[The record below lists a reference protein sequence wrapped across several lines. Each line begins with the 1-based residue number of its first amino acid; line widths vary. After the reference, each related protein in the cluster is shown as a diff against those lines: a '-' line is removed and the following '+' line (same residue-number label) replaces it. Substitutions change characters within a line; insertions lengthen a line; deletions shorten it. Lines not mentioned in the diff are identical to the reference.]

1 MENNYPN
8 LNAPEDALLNKA
20 ANELFRGA
28 SMEQRHLSYP
38 VSTGPTDD
46 ASSGVLTNDEVYDFM
61 QENRDR
67 TFDHTTPE
75 GKALFWQFEE
85 ANHRRNKFT
94 FNHFKQMV
102 GTVAAVPVDIVKG
115 AFSNNP
121 LKTSVSVA
129 DGIARDARDLYVL
142 LAQSEDP
149 SSPLFRFKDFITGG
163 GTVEDRMKQFNEA
176 RWWGNKS
183 NALEEGKDTVLEHW
197 VPDDYRQFARSLID
211 PKFANAVSYIGLDT
225 PHFIRSAFK
234 RNGLK
239 ASVHA
244 FKETAEQATGTLL
257 AQDARQAED
266 WFSTNAT
273 KFKNLSQKLTGETI
287 VGVAETASKPFDF
300 IKERI
305 ARGSTA
311 IESRLGFVPNEL
323 ANGSST
329 LLSDVTETV
338 ARGTELGPV
347 RSVLFSLGVKPIT
360 EYASVFGN
368 ELIDASQGVVKV
380 NPAYSGMDLMGRLA
394 LNGGRIAMSK
404 EAQVVA
410 KFANVVVGWPASM
423 AFPVLKRAV
432 GDAAYMGVL
441 GYANARGEGASSG
454 MGVGFAWGGFSGGLR
469 HIHNVY
475 NHSIA
480 HSRIIDNFDN
490 AQIVEISKS
499 NPRHAD
505 EVREFLKFV
514 DSRGSARVSATV
526 RAQFMMGWVT
536 SPDSEVRFRSAE
548 EMIKEYGQ
556 NEFMNEVGGDFES
569 ARNSKGGDLTFGG
582 KSIIWLNKEAATPE
596 TGVHEYSH
604 RFLDTL
610 FKRNDNT
617 AHEAVRNFIGKTV
630 DGGVIQDR
638 LMAEFIGRY
647 SKDRLGL
654 DDAWLYD
661 PNPLVSK
668 DGGHGNI
675 AYAMAQ
681 IAEARSE
688 LSVDPQN
695 PFTAEERD
703 TGSGKVTKFRL
714 FHDHPILERMVH
726 EVFAYNQSN
735 SLLRKSPDAF
745 LRDPKFKS
753 IRYTM
758 ENWFTLMNQ
767 RKVNDM
773 EAAGILVRK
782 KSNEGSTLLESVFW
796 DNGEFQSLGL
806 LDEWTDKTMKDVL
819 RYGDVNV
826 MTLSGER
833 AEVYMK
839 QNGKQRFLKGGK
851 VKSKK
856 EIEAQINEDAD
867 KIASAIEGLP
877 DAVKPKWDTM
887 SNGTKKID
895 LTNLSNEAWQAVYD
909 TGVYSKEEFDML
921 RGMTDIISQVDAG
934 KPVFNTLTCQYLG
947 FSTQVVEAALGERLK
962 GRQVPVTLRHF
973 APFSIELTISKVDEN
988 GSPLRN
994 PRSHVTVHAMDV
1006 NVLNRRK
1013 MNMWQRAD
1021 VKSMFKDF
1029 GHFSETFVNWFEQQS
1044 LDPSQRKPSA
1054 EFLRPEFGSKAE
1066 RVRDVMYET
1075 WGGRKRNDESYI
1087 NAPEGYAGGKDGPN
1101 YPIHSLRFDLMANIL
1116 KQSQVF
1122 PEAFRGQLGALR
1134 FNKGVAYE
1142 PMRRNAMVGNFVRRE
1157 LQGGRSFYT
1166 DGNGYEIRGAEP
1178 SLKLF
1183 NPFGNLLGIFKTVAK
1198 AQSAADRNMA
1208 KLPKEELM
1216 PKTSDFGD
1224 TATVEPLAEYLPKRS
1239 DVYSGRANL
1248 MLYRDKDGRYV
1259 SSSLKVNHSKVTN
1272 FANASLAQLASKN
1285 YDPNAVHTAK
1295 LKDLIDNPQ
1304 EWSGVLGK
1312 FFDNLEV
1319 TTSPLASLHGGVICG
1334 LRTSPQ
1340 GMRMIGVDP
1349 QLLNGKGIESFKFK
1363 VSAWLQSMIAVKQ
1376 KDADAISTPLA
1387 SYDADFMHM
1396 VRFSSM
1402 MNELHQQFLADQK
1415 LASVLQTLP
1424 NADDVDKFSK
1434 WAEEKIADKKE
1445 SAALEMLFDEGL
1457 KMPKVVP
1464 KWATGT
1470 ITDSQGKTYPRYAH
1484 TLFSQLALKP
1494 KDANNVD
1501 IASPISLM
1509 PDAVKADLNNWACTM
1524 AEDFIGGKA
1533 WTFKALD
1540 MFIASLDYQKYELPS
1555 SVSNFLKTVGQS
1567 TFPTYYLDHKQ
1578 NRIIQQDVG
1587 YLNTQLQKWK
1597 SNAFY
1602 LHAVT
1607 KVGDREAAKNK
1618 NKPLNDL
1625 FVATNQETAKDNIG
1639 SKPIAFIGNDA
1650 VEFAAE
1656 DSNMPV
1662 QVLRL
1667 LSGMDG
1673 MRSFVLID
1681 RSSHKGGVGQAR
1693 FSVNLSELTLVG
1705 AHRTGINGKLDADKF
1720 TTDPAYGNNSPIHSL
1735 LGEKGMAEMPTDLI
1749 AGVLGVLPF
1758 SGPRQ
1763 AGTLYAHYDTGWH
1776 LAHISKIAGDLGI
1789 KVNPSQDFTMA
1800 GLQNLSNNLF
1810 SAGIDSAEKMYFH
1823 MAVTG
1828 AMQAEMGRSVLNG
1841 DPTNL
1846 HSKMGRLSKS
1856 QADITASVKDFGQA
1870 LVDRGYAMII
1880 HAAATASQ
1888 GSMGIKAKGRG
1899 WEIGADSSII
1909 SSAYSS
1915 KGVTGKQATL
1925 SKSIQSS
1932 VKMVMDEMAK
1942 NGYNPE
1948 RTSKLIGGP
1957 AKLMLGGMRARDMDM
1972 IASGAMRFVKTD
1984 SGKMYKAFEFSDK
1997 DASLLTEKVG
2007 GKLYLL
2013 PFSKGGE
2020 KDFDGYYKDFM
2031 RSQAPMMSTDSL
2043 KLGELID
2050 HKLLFAHY
2058 PSLKDVRVEWDYGYG
2073 AHYNPEADTITLGI
2087 DRYIGREM
2095 HERGSPDHLDY
2106 ASFGINFERKALD
2119 TILHEVQHAIQRRE
2133 QWTDSASTKESG
2145 LFQKAGLIL
2154 ANNITGVAGRTLS
2167 TERVVNDSG
2176 RIFYTD
2182 DPSSAP
2188 SQFDNA
2194 QVIQSIIKMAGS
2206 PMHMNLRQYA
2216 YPNLI
2221 RVSEEVMLGLAD
2233 AHMHHPAGHMSRV
2246 NAEALSKKI
2255 GAIRVKAIEA
2265 MEAFKRGDLRETE
2278 AKDIVCEH
2286 VMNLENLIESGVGML
2301 SVENSPVADRLY
2313 NGMNNSLKY
2322 MRRSMQALNAFQI
2335 ISKMADSGAAGLDVG
2350 SFSAKAKEIFSTVST
2365 MQYLAQKH
2373 EIEADLTESRSQMTQ
2388 EQLNSTGINPDM
2400 TRVNAL
2406 DAISGA
2412 MDIGYA
2418 GNSIRAI
2425 GLALKNKTPIRV
2437 ANLMIGGT
2445 GDAKLKPEE
2454 RSNEPLKLMA
2464 RGALVSWMVK
2474 TLDNELQQ
2482 LNAVAFYGRGWE
2494 IDKQGVPRLTF
2505 RQGIIRIKGNRS
2517 VALERQRNIEHGEFK
2532 NAALQQ
2538 HGEAGLG
2545 IYAAIA
2551 ADGQS
2556 TVTLQ
2561 DIARIID
2568 GIVVSESELITP
2580 TEAMDIITRDDFP
2593 SVIKVKDLPE
2603 ILKSRGISD
2612 DGLLL
2617 SNATLFSQVDLADF
2631 PATMTKGELI
2641 DTMAIV
2647 HRQLVHERT
2656 ATRSFGSGVLKKA
2669 KFNTSEVSPLRLL
2682 SKVDEKFVAS
2692 SYYDTTDPVRQFV
2705 DTLLGHGALPDM
2717 FKTRAKYIGTNTEGY
2732 GPQRFGMLNINYETG
2747 MATLEPTRPDW
2758 IEPIIWNQMVEKWT
2772 KKGYMDA
2779 GYFGAK
2785 HAVVDTDAAR
2795 LMKESIQTQANL
2807 LNRRLT
2813 RKLFLLKPFYEKVIE
2828 KLATDFDSEDPA
2840 RTNQLMAVKFALLD
2854 EASLAM
2860 IEPDIAGFRSST
2872 DLGVAAMSNRQF
2884 GTKAYES
2891 HSDPR
2896 AIEMGRT
2903 SNQLGIAPAIY
2914 ASGYSPEVRDAFIEL
2929 QTLMPM
2935 VGFTS
2940 ESSTRSGS
2948 ITNSEVVIGDRGIQ
2962 LYSLIDD
2969 LGDSR
2974 FAADG
2979 NMQDNLMSI
2988 TTSALATKALT
2999 EKVMMEFIDSDNVN
3013 VESLKFL
3020 NRLSAQAATLAQT
3033 ATLLV
3038 GDVQNTGRDYTH
3050 RNAQRDKSN
3059 SGTVATSFIQEL
3071 ALLRGYRGA
3080 DGGLVLQENL
3090 MADTSSALTHKKNME
3105 LPIWNH
3111 DLSPAGVSSRDFNAP
3126 AVKASVMKDL
3136 AARSIIFGA
3145 INDGAGNIT
3154 RPMSY
3159 IGPLADLAE
3168 TIHLTQQEGR
3178 YSERGV
3184 MIDTSA
3190 SFTNGIHALHSAI
3203 YLASME
3209 KGIALTEPLT
3219 QDATFYK
3226 AWAQPD
3232 MTNTFHRQG
3241 HAGGHTI
3248 ESFAIGLAPFLAT
3261 AMSEKAPL
3269 IKDGKL
3275 VVGDIL
3281 SVEQR
3286 ALLNT
3291 ARAAYRG
3298 HDFINKFTP
3307 EMDAARRAF
3316 FETLSTQQ
3324 ISAII
3329 SHLRSSNASYGLVTM
3344 LGVMN
3349 AYKQI
3354 KKLPDAPH
3362 VSAKLGN
3369 DVRSELNRQLDF
3381 YLTEGKYVTEMGVND
3396 VESVRGMYEKG
3407 STPQWLS
3414 SMTSSV
3420 FSDPITQNALLAAW
3434 SVMDGS
3440 RRAYVPDMTD
3450 GNPSRERP
3458 HTFLMTYMSGNAYA
3472 YQMPTYKAA
3481 TTSVGSMFTGS
3492 NDHPSRTHSI
3502 IPQDTNRVQQRE
3514 LNTPAIGFSGEE
3526 MGLASALFKIYDPA
3540 SVDAD
3545 SYTTEAQ
3552 AEVLA
3557 NQPVDALMGVH
3568 KAEVGF
3574 RGSPISQTFI
3584 RKNVVNSIVAQAK
3597 RMGTDKVSIEPA
3609 RFRLSGR
3616 TVTRRSARSEEPEH
3630 GSSGIKYK
3638 SHAQGFSS
3646 LFAGMGYVPDKGSG
3660 AIQYDTFTE
3669 NLPFMT
3675 SPMLG
3680 FAWKRLE
3687 DGRLVIN
3694 MTGDHAGY
3702 KSGYLGRQY
3711 SPQVERTKIPVG
3723 FSILESLGYD
3733 PYTGEIAPPNTH
3745 LALFGKMSMA
3755 NYSADPSGM
3764 NAAMSISGE
3773 SWRKQLIKSA
3783 RARIARGDSIRTRYE
3798 GVDANRSGITYRV
3811 STQPL
3816 AFEDMMSSDNAHN
3829 NADAVNMAYSILG
3842 HRTGHQF
3849 ASITLPA
3856 NATPEVIRGFLHNI
3870 LIGASMSNLMSVIS
3884 RISDNQGNASPFL
3897 GDGESI
3903 FNSMRNAASGLS
3915 PSGERGAM
3923 SKIRSL
3929 MFDDGAVAGD
3939 KQSINMEEIIQNNG
3953 RNVQQFSGGLT
3964 LDSHT
3969 AAFKRRAE
3977 LVLGRSPRL
3986 LEDIEALANMAT
3998 KSDHGYSIPDAERH
4012 LTKNGDTTLA
4022 IELMF
4027 PNRPEMQKFAW
4038 DGKEDNGV
4046 SIVHRGPKAK
4056 PTGYFVTYDYQTGI
4070 DQYGNPI
4077 TTKKVIPTKTLA
4089 EAENIRSQFGVKASK
4104 AILAQALVSAGM
4116 EAPQIKQGVTNKDS
4130 NVDFASNTGKVLKGS
4145 ETGLTMVNS
4154 KSHFVGDFDKPMT
4167 LQEATAISGIL
4178 KEGDVLQTNLPPV
4191 AVRSANL
4198 MIGSRDA
4205 RELEGLLRR
4214 KLTFGNGSGPIE
4226 FSSKLMRVVA
4236 YGKRKQGRD
4245 LYPDSMTGAEW
4256 YKFFKENTISKDEI
4270 RMTGIVYLLHE
4281 NMNTPLTRQ
4290 DLAEFIYT
4298 VYPRTS
4304 RQVRRAN
4311 ANKTLAEN
4319 TSIKAGSLSGLY
4331 NLPFIEDVQAK
4342 EDFVVNTHLDNLQ
4355 KVADL
4360 IDQKRGVEETKADAI
4375 ALSEALRK
4383 SIQFTVLEMGMPPDA
4398 SPLTNFDL
4406 KTSIEY
4412 MRSLYKSTTETS
4424 ATPEGFYGEGRGVR
4438 PAQLDYIMRDAV
4450 WGRLSDQYRTIEASL
4465 GELGFINP
4473 YEIEYAD
4480 QSKNR
4485 NPFNATGDGSM
4496 STLMNAVSIA
4506 QGEGVMGRGVTTRPY
4521 PSLSQQGLY
4530 YHGGNYHASYATF
4543 SGYYQSSPQFVEVT
4557 NARMLEESKRA
4568 KATLKDRMDH
4578 AEHPEQKKKIQSII
4592 DTIERVEAVRK
4603 LVGGSVADFSHYS
4616 ENDQGTF
4623 QLGHV
4628 RSTQTVLL
4636 GEYGIANHLEPSF
4649 HGEDP
4654 VSGYAYDPETVIG
4667 IEEIQS
4673 DSFQYH
4679 TFGPPSST
4687 EKSLPDTFEQIDGL
4701 KKAGD
4706 LSRLI
4711 DAKKRLE
4718 ASIKDT
4724 QTIINQNL
4732 KYQMMSNRGDNR
4744 MNAMFLMKNL
4754 SILSPIELYMLSDS
4768 LKLKETGRTM
4778 PVPEHYKQYIG
4789 KDTIPVYAPIDF
4801 EIFRDV
4807 DDAAFP
4813 ATAEQPSSRGSA
4825 VAVGRKI
4832 AVQIG
4837 HLAHGDVLASLL
4849 PPSFMGLK
4857 FEEDTFAYREDSSN
4871 RPLPT
4876 ASFVFMVH
4884 AAQDPEVISKSIQI
4898 SESNKSMLGSTDVDW
4913 DAVAARTVDR
4923 IEAMREQVLNSETMD
4938 QNYLRD
4944 YAGVKASRLARAKFF
4959 ENLIATY
4966 RERLQSPR
4974 NQMLMPDVQPDGQPI
4989 EVRMGEGYED
4999 SPLQSSIRQKPNRY
5013 VLISEPLE
5021 LEKRH
5026 PAQLL
5031 FPTSG
5036 MLDRTPN
5043 LHSLDFRSTE
5053 IPPEVGGEPASY
5065 TVQLV
5070 AANTALG
5077 QFAASSVSG
5086 LISHVS
5092 NMGSVPAQIKDLQ
5105 VAIDALAP
5113 QIPISTSGNEPKLMN
5128 SLPYGVEDIYKPV
5141 AIMGTVLRA
5150 ANAGLGA
5157 ITYSDARMQVMRG
5170 HSMEIMPTMLIG
5182 RQANM
5187 FALSSDSSFG
5197 QVMSQISVLPESIK
5211 TQLHGGLFTRFAEA
5225 DQAFFVKAFR
5235 KSEAFEHNGVSGDL
5249 RMHMALAA
5257 RDAFPHL
5264 MTDGLTPSDFENMK
5278 TFWRAIEAGEGH
5290 LQQAAED
5297 MGRPSDTYGVN
5308 GESNILD
5315 SEGKPYKAKDLPTE
5329 FFKKYYGNVVQGEKS
5344 DRQRVIDSAV
5354 ANAGSSTF
5362 YWSEAGRAMGYV
5374 SQYGAPSWFIQSI
5387 MFGQKQAA
5395 LDKFSTDAFQRPVV
5409 TIANDGSYTLLDP
5422 KTGRAIMEK
5431 ITNPRALREAF
5442 FQNSRYLGS
5451 VPYIAKFLSEWTPVG
5466 AYVTQGHTIGKVT
5479 GEGLRSKLNDTFDL
5493 ADNPSKHRAMF
5504 IPEFGGVV
5512 ARQPSNSSDV
5522 IKAGASFVGSQN
5534 SKPMQPFGGAA
5545 AYVGMKAWMKHV
5557 NKVDISSPEALSK
5570 AMSTYFSCGGPV
5582 LRFKPRMPTEA
5593 HKKAFRKKIVEGIAM
5608 LMPSN
5613 GGKGRA
5619 EANTQTLEML
5629 SNMYRNFSKVTM
5641 GRKIPTQGEAL
5652 EDEDESSR
5660 P

>member
-1 MENNYPN
+1 MDPN
-8 LNAPEDALLNKA
+8 PTPEQQQQDSYVERAASQLFQGGGLEFAHLARPDDAVTPEDN
-20 ANELFRGA
+20 
-28 SMEQRHLSYP
+28 
-38 VSTGPTDD
+38 ST
-46 ASSGVLTNDEVYDFM
+46 LTNDDIYDFM

-67 TFDHTTPE
+67 SFDHTTRE
-75 GKALFWQFEE
+75 GVELFRRFEE
-85 ANHRRNKFT
+85 ANERRNKFT
-94 FNHFKQMV
+94 INHFKQMV
-102 GTVAAVPVDIVKG
+102 GTIAKVPVDLAVG
-115 AFSNNP
+115 VFGNNP
-121 LKTSVSVA
+121 LVTAGSVA
-129 DGIARDARDLYVL
+129 DGVARDARDLYAIL
-142 LAQSEDP
+142 LQSEDP
-149 SSPLFRFKDFITGG
+149 SSPLFRFKNFIYGD
-163 GTVEDRMKQFNEA
+163 GTAEERIRQFNEA
-176 RWWGNKS
+176 RWWGNQS
-183 NALEEGKDTVLEHW
+183 NALEEGKDTILEHL
-197 VPDDYRQFARSLID
+197 VPDNYREFARSLID

-225 PHFIRSAFK
+225 PQFIKSAFK
-234 RNGLK
+234 RGGLK
-239 ASVHA
+239 TSLAA
-244 FKETAEQATGTLL
+244 FKDADVSAFHKNVALETAQS
-257 AQDARQAED
+257 DD
-266 WFSTNAT
+266 WFKTTAT
-273 KFKNLSQKLTGETI
+273 KFRELSQKITGETL
-287 VGVAETASKPFDF
+287 VGGAEVASKPFEF
-300 IKERI
+300 VRERI
-305 ARGSTA
+305 ARGSA
-311 IESRLGFVPNEL
+311 EIESKIGYVPPEIS
-323 ANGSST
+323 NGAST
-329 LLSDVTETV
+329 LLADVGSSITKE
-338 ARGTELGPV
+338 GLELSPIK
-347 RSVLFSLGVKPIT
+347 SVLFSMGVKPIA
-360 EYASVFGN
+360 EYASVLGN
-368 ELIDASQGVVKV
+368 ELIDASQGVVRVKGQHS
-380 NPAYSGMDLMGRLA
+380 ATGLMQRLA
-394 LNGGRIAMSK
+394 LNGGRIPLSVEGQA
-404 EAQVVA
+404 VA
-410 KFANVVVGWPASM
+410 KFVNVVVGWPASM
-423 AFPVLKRAV
+423 SFPALKRAV
-432 GDAAYMGVL
+432 GDAAYMGAL
-441 GYANARGEGASSG
+441 GYLNARGEGASSG
-454 MGVGFAWGGFSGGLR
+454 MGVGFAWGGLSGGLR
-469 HIHNVY
+469 HLHNVY
-475 NHSIA
+475 NQSVA
-480 HSRIIDNFDN
+480 HSYIIDNFDK
-490 AQIVEISKS
+490 AQIHEISKS
-499 NPRHAD
+499 DPEKAENI
-505 EVREFLKFV
+505 REYLAFV
-514 DSRGSARVSATV
+514 DSHGDVRTSAVL
-526 RAQFMMGWVT
+526 RAEMMLGH
-536 SPDSEVRFRSAE
+536 S
-548 EMIKEYGQ
+548 
-556 NEFMNEVGGDFES
+556 
-569 ARNSKGGDLTFGG
+569 
-582 KSIIWLNKEAATPE
+582 SIPE
-596 TGVHEYSH
+596 TGMLFQDYDGLVKKFGVDAVRNQFTSESTARDANGALVSFGGRDYVWVNKSVLGSREAVGHEYSH
-604 RFLDTL
+604 GFLDALLSRTDGNAYETL
-610 FKRNDNT
+610 VSFLGDAEDKGILPDEQIALLFGSYSQRIHVGNDPADPSNEKWLHSSTPSQAVNSKGEVIKDYGNVAYIKGVLKAMRNEMASDPSGMRKFNYDS
-617 AHEAVRNFIGKTV
+617 GKPR
-630 DGGVIQDR
+630 IQA
-638 LMAEFIGRY
+638 LVNY
-647 SKDRLGL
+647 
-654 DDAWLYD
+654 
-661 PNPLVSK
+661 PLVER
-668 DGGHGNI
+668 
-675 AYAMAQ
+675 AM
-681 IAEARSE
+681 
-688 LSVDPQN
+688 
-695 PFTAEERD
+695 
-703 TGSGKVTKFRL
+703 
-714 FHDHPILERMVH
+714 H
-726 EVFAYNQSN
+726 EIFAYSRSN
-735 SLLRKSPDAF
+735 KALIQSPDYY
-745 LRDPKFKS
+745 LRDPRLKS
-753 IRYTM
+753 FRHVL
-758 ENWFTLMNQ
+758 ENWNMLMNQ
-767 RKVNDM
+767 RVVSNI
-773 EAAGILVRK
+773 EQAGGVIRQATK
-782 KSNEGSTLLESVFW
+782 G
-796 DNGEFQSLGL
+796 
-806 LDEWTDKTMKDVL
+806 DKTALELAFWHEGKFISFPTLDKWTEETMRRVLKHNDVS
-819 RYGDVNV
+819 VTT
-826 MTLSGER
+826 MSPER
-833 AEVYMK
+833 AEMYMK
-839 QNGKQRFLKGGK
+839 QTRKERFLNGRKMKNKKEVEEQITATTEAVAAVLDKLPDSVKPTWEVTKGG
-851 VKSKK
+851 
-856 EIEAQINEDAD
+856 NR
-867 KIASAIEGLP
+867 KI
-877 DAVKPKWDTM
+877 K
-887 SNGTKKID
+887 
-895 LTNLSNEAWQAVYD
+895 LTELSVEAWTALAD
-909 TGVYSKEEFDML
+909 SGVYHPDELSTL
-921 RGMTDIISQVDAG
+921 HGMVDVLKQIEAG
-934 KPVFNTLTCQYLG
+934 KPVFNTYNGQYVG
-947 FSTQVVEAALGERLK
+947 WSQQVVEAALGERLK
-962 GRQVPVTLRHF
+962 GRQVPITFRNF
-973 APFSIELTISKVDEN
+973 APFDIELIQSKFDTD
-988 GSPLRN
+988 GTPLKS
-994 PRSHVTVHAMDV
+994 PRSHITIHAHDIT
-1006 NVLNRRK
+1006 VLNKRK
-1013 MNMWQRAD
+1013 MNVYSRDDAK
-1021 VKSMFKDF
+1021 VLFKDF
-1029 GHFSETFVNWFEQQS
+1029 GHFSETFVNWFSQLSQ
-1044 LDPSQRKPSA
+1044 DPSTRMPSA
-1054 EFLRPEFGSKAE
+1054 DFLRPEFGKNAE
-1066 RVRDVMYET
+1066 KVRDLMYET
-1075 WGGRKRNDESYI
+1075 WGGRKRNDETYI
-1087 NAPEGYAGGKDGPN
+1087 NVPEGYSGGRDGPL
-1101 YPIHSLRFDLMANIL
+1101 YPIHSLRFDLLANIQ

-1122 PEAFRGQLGALR
+1122 PEAFRGNLMGLVHR
-1134 FNKGVAYE
+1134 HGIAYE
-1142 PMRRNAMVGNFVRRE
+1142 PMRRNMMVGGFVQRE
-1157 LQGGRSFYT
+1157 LGNGRRFYT
-1166 DGNGYEIRGAEP
+1166 DGNGFEIRGEEP
-1178 SLKLF
+1178 KLKLF
-1183 NPFGNLLGIFKTVAK
+1183 NMYGNLVGVFKTMDKAQRSAEKHLKTIPIEEVGISKDDLGDAQINEPLLEAIGSPAK
-1198 AQSAADRNMA
+1198 ALSGGAFMMTGERGSADYNIDGS
-1208 KLPKEELM
+1208 LPKVRSFIEDALKYQKEYRFGF
-1216 PKTSDFGD
+1216 KT
-1224 TATVEPLAEYLPKRS
+1224 
-1239 DVYSGRANL
+1239 
-1248 MLYRDKDGRYV
+1248 KDWNQAPQV
-1259 SSSLKVNHSKVTN
+1259 KVV
-1272 FANASLAQLASKN
+1272 
-1285 YDPNAVHTAK
+1285 
-1295 LKDLIDNPQ
+1295 DLISN
-1304 EWSGVLGK
+1304 
-1312 FFDNLEV
+1312 FDRKKVLEV
-1319 TTSPLASLHGGVICG
+1319 YPEAEMWMIEANMTTEEHGGYVG
-1334 LRTSPQ
+1334 GYMAGPQ
-1340 GMRMIGVDP
+1340 ARV
-1349 QLLNGKGIESFKFK
+1349 
-1363 VSAWLQSMIAVKQ
+1363 
-1376 KDADAISTPLA
+1376 LA
-1387 SYDADFMHM
+1387 FVHPE
-1396 VRFSSM
+1396 RFSSKGDMATLSTEINLDLQMMIMLKEGVTKGRVMPFM
-1402 MNELHQQFLADQK
+1402 MN
-1415 LASVLQTLP
+1415 
-1424 NADDVDKFSK
+1424 DVR
-1434 WAEEKIADKKE
+1434 
-1445 SAALEMLFDEGL
+1445 G
-1457 KMPKVVP
+1457 
-1464 KWATGT
+1464 
-1470 ITDSQGKTYPRYAH
+1470 
-1484 TLFSQLALKP
+1484 
-1494 KDANNVD
+1494 
-1501 IASPISLM
+1501 IASHASFRMLSRIRFITANELGKPFSSVTHEEILDQIKSSARETVLEIREDWQNGGGQGQPSTRSTNSQNKLNSFINRVYPSGVRTFADGSPRINHGVRM
-1509 PDAVKADLNNWACTM
+1509 DFGGVGILPDNILADLNNWACNIT
-1524 AEDFIGGKA
+1524 E
-1533 WTFKALD
+1533 ALD
-1540 MFIASLDYQKYELPS
+1540 SGKMLVVSAAGATQVYMDSPYLSLPS
-1555 SVSNFLKTVGQS
+1555 SVENHFNANSQLWVPMSAMLQNAKLTHGVSKYGNREVSTKFDRSNNEAFIRENIALG
-1567 TFPTYYLDHKQ
+1567 
-1578 NRIIQQDVG
+1578 DVG
-1587 YLNTQLQKWK
+1587 FAEGAVWK
-1597 SNAFY
+1597 SVDGRNVQVASALRPY
-1602 LHAVT
+1602 PEAQT
-1607 KVGDREAAKNK
+1607 KTALGS
-1618 NKPLNDL
+1618 L
-1625 FVATNQETAKDNIG
+1625 FNG
-1639 SKPIAFIGNDA
+1639 SKAIVVTFSNGDIKS
-1650 VEFAAE
+1650 AA
-1656 DSNMPV
+1656 
-1662 QVLRL
+1662 
-1667 LSGMDG
+1667 DG
-1673 MRSFVLID
+1673 MTQPRAYVSAEGAVFMTGIGASDKALDTTSSPANSRS
-1681 RSSHKGGVGQAR
+1681 GP
-1693 FSVNLSELTLVG
+1693 LVG
-1705 AHRTGINGKLDADKF
+1705 GIHETHGVIMG
-1720 TTDPAYGNNSPIHSL
+1720 TTQ
-1735 LGEKGMAEMPTDLI
+1735 EMI
-1749 AGVLGVLPF
+1749 ASGSAPF
-1758 SGPRQ
+1758 SGGVN
-1763 AGTLYAHYDTGWH
+1763 GTLHGLYSKRAH
-1776 LAHISKIAGDLGI
+1776 LAMLHPLLVKVGI
-1789 KVNPSQDFTMA
+1789 DFDPAKDMNPSGISRIVKEISSQGVDSPDKAYVHRLAKGCLLAEIGREVLEGDPNNRYGQWVNEDANARSSEFLTKTEY
-1800 GLQNLSNNLF
+1800 GQNLVNGGYGQIAFAVAMSSSGMESLKIGKQQKLAQKGNL
-1810 SAGIDSAEKMYFH
+1810 SLVEDSFADKN
-1823 MAVTG
+1823 A
-1828 AMQAEMGRSVLNG
+1828 
-1841 DPTNL
+1841 NL
-1846 HSKMGRLSKS
+1846 LSKRIRTEVNS
-1856 QADITASVKDFGQA
+1856 F
-1870 LVDRGYAMII
+1870 L
-1880 HAAATASQ
+1880 
-1888 GSMGIKAKGRG
+1888 
-1899 WEIGADSSII
+1899 E
-1909 SSAYSS
+1909 
-1915 KGVTGKQATL
+1915 L
-1925 SKSIQSS
+1925 LKS
-1932 VKMVMDEMAK
+1932 
-1942 NGYNPE
+1942 NGYNPHKMSE
-1948 RTSKLIGGP
+1948 RTGVT
-1957 AKLMLGGMRARDMDM
+1957 AHMMLGGMRARDMDM

-2050 HKLLFAHY
+2050 HKILFAHY

-2255 GAIRVKAIEA
+2255 GAIRGKAIEA

-2517 VALERQRNIEHGEFK
+2517 VALDRQRNEGHGEFK
-2532 NAALQQ
+2532 HASLQQ
-2538 HGEAGLG
+2538 QGEGSLG

-2580 TEAMDIITRDDFP
+2580 TEAMDIVTRDDFP

-2617 SNATLFSQVDLADF
+2617 SNATLFAQVDLADF
-2631 PATMTKGELI
+2631 PTTMTKGELI

-2656 ATRSFGSGVLKKA
+2656 ATRSLGSGVLRKA
-2669 KFNTSEVSPLRLL
+2669 KFNTAEVSPLRLL
-2682 SKVDEKFVAS
+2682 KEVDSKFVTS
-2692 SYYDTTDPVRQFV
+2692 SYYDSTDQVRQFV
-2705 DTLLGHGALPDM
+2705 DTLLGRDALPEF
-2717 FKTRAKYIGTNTEGY
+2717 FKDKPKYISTQTEGY

-2747 MATLEPTRPDW
+2747 MVVLDPTRPSW
-2758 IEPIIWNQMVEKWT
+2758 IEPMVWNQLVDKWT

-2779 GYFGAK
+2779 GHFGAK
-2785 HAVVDTDAAR
+2785 HAVQDTDAAR
-2795 LMKESIQTQANL
+2795 IMRESIMKQANL

-2828 KLATDFDSEDPA
+2828 KLATDFDSEDPS

-2860 IEPDIAGFRSST
+2860 IEPDLAGFRNGMDIGTGTQSH
-2872 DLGVAAMSNRQF
+2872 RQF

-2891 HSDPR
+2891 HTDPR
-2896 AIEMGRT
+2896 AVEMTRT
-2903 SNQLGIAPAIY
+2903 NNQLGIAPAIY

-2940 ESSTRSGS
+2940 ESSTRSGTV
-2948 ITNSEVVIGDRGIQ
+2948 TNSEVIIGERGIN

-2979 NMQDNLMSI
+2979 VMQDNLMSV

-2999 EKVMMEFIDSDNVN
+2999 EKVMNELVDAGEDVN
-3013 VESLKFL
+3013 LEGLKFL
-3020 NRLSAQAATLAQT
+3020 TKLSAQAATLAQS

-3038 GDVQNTGRDYTH
+3038 GDVHNTSKDYTH
-3050 RNAQRDKSN
+3050 RNAQRDRTG
-3059 SGTVATSFIQEL
+3059 SGGPTSSFIQEL

-3111 DLSPAGVSSRDFNAP
+3111 ELSPAGVSSRDFNAP

-3136 AARSIIFGA
+3136 AVRSIIFGA

-3159 IGPLADLAE
+3159 IGPLADLAQ

-3184 MIDTSA
+3184 LIDTSA

-3209 KGIALTEPLT
+3209 KGVALTEPLT
-3219 QDATFYK
+3219 RDAAFYR

-3232 MTNTFHRQG
+3232 MTNSFHYQG

-3248 ESFAIGLAPFLAT
+3248 ESYAIGLAPFLAA

-3329 SHLRSSNASYGLVTM
+3329 SHVKSSNSSYGLVTM

-3354 KKLPDAPH
+3354 KNLPDAPN

-3381 YLTEGKYVTEMGVND
+3381 YLTEGRYVTEMGVND
-3396 VESVRGMYEKG
+3396 VESVRNMYEKG
-3407 STPQWLS
+3407 NTASWIS
-3414 SMTSSV
+3414 SMTSAV

-3434 SVMDGS
+3434 SVMDAS
-3440 RRAYVPDMTD
+3440 ARAYVPDMTD

-3458 HTFLMTYMSGNAYA
+3458 HTALMTYMSGNAYA

-3514 LNTPAIGFSGEE
+3514 LNTPAIGFSGEQ
-3526 MGLASALFKIYDPA
+3526 MGMASALFKIYDPA

-3584 RKNVVNSIVAQAK
+3584 RKNVVNSIIAQAK

-3616 TVTRRSARSEEPEH
+3616 TVTRRSARSDESES
-3630 GSSGIKYK
+3630 GSSGIKYR

-3646 LFAGMGYVPDKGSG
+3646 LFAGIAYVPDKDNG
-3660 AIQYDTFTE
+3660 ASQYDTFTE
-3669 NLPFMT
+3669 NRPFMT

-3711 SPQVERTKIPVG
+3711 HPQLERTKIPVG
-3723 FSILESLGYD
+3723 FSISESLGYD

-3745 LALFGKMSMA
+3745 LALFGGMSMA
-3755 NYSADPSGM
+3755 NYSADPAGM
-3764 NAAMSISGE
+3764 NTAMSISGE

-3783 RARIARGDSIRTRYE
+3783 RARIAKGDSIRTRYE
-3798 GVDANRSGITYRV
+3798 GIDTNRSGITYRL
-3811 STQPL
+3811 SSQQL
-3816 AFEDMMSSDNAHN
+3816 GFEDMMSSDNAHN

-3870 LIGASMSNLMSVIS
+3870 LIGASMSSLMAVIS
-3884 RISDNQGNASPFL
+3884 RITNNSSTNSPFL

-3903 FNSMRNAASGLS
+3903 YNAMRNVASNLS
-3915 PSGERGAM
+3915 PRGEGGAM
-3923 SKIRSL
+3923 SRIRSL
-3929 MFDDGAVAGD
+3929 MFDDVASAGD
-3939 KQSINMEEIIQNNG
+3939 KQSINMDEIIQNNG
-3953 RNVQQFSGGLT
+3953 KKSQMSSGGLA

-3969 AAFKRRAE
+3969 AAFKRSAE

-4046 SIVHRGPKAK
+4046 SIIHRGPKAK

-4077 TTKKVIPTKTLA
+4077 TTKKVVPTKTLA

-4104 AILAQALVSAGM
+4104 AILAQALVAAGM
-4116 EAPQIKQGVTNKDS
+4116 DAPQIKQGVTNKDS
-4130 NVDFASNTGKVLKGS
+4130 NVDFGVNTGKVLRANEG
-4145 ETGLTMVNS
+4145 GLVMVNS

-4167 LQEATAISGIL
+4167 LQEAAAISGVL
-4178 KEGDVLQTNLPPV
+4178 KGGDVLQTNLPPV

-4311 ANKTLAEN
+4311 GNKTLAEN

-4360 IDQKRGVEETKADAI
+4360 IDQKRGVEETKADAD

-4424 ATPEGFYGEGRGVR
+4424 ATAEGFYGEGRGVR

-4450 WGRLSDQYRTIEASL
+4450 WGRLGDQYRTIEASL

-4496 STLMNAVSIA
+4496 STLTNSVSIA
-4506 QGEGVMGRGVTTRPY
+4506 TGEGVMGRGVTTRPY
-4521 PSLSQQGLY
+4521 PSLSQQGLS

-4603 LVGGSVADFSHYS
+4603 LVGGNVADFSHYS

-4628 RSTQTVLL
+4628 RSTQTVLY
-4636 GEYGIANHLEPSF
+4636 GEYGIANHLEPAF

-4654 VSGYAYDPETVIG
+4654 VSGYDYDPETVIG

-4679 TFGPPSST
+4679 LFGPPTST
-4687 EKSLPDTFEQIDGL
+4687 EKSLPDTFEQIEGL

-4706 LSRLI
+4706 LSKLL

-4744 MNAMFLMKNL
+4744 MNTIFMMKNL
-4754 SILSPIELYMLSDS
+4754 SILSPIELYMLKDS

-4778 PVPEHYKQYIG
+4778 PVPEHYKPYIG

-4801 EIFRDV
+4801 EVFRDT
-4807 DDAAFP
+4807 DEEAFLGDENNP
-4813 ATAEQPSSRGSA
+4813 NTRGNSIS
-4825 VAVGRKI
+4825 VGRKI
-4832 AVQIG
+4832 AVQIS
-4837 HLAHGDVLASLL
+4837 HLANGDVLASLL
-4849 PPSFMGLK
+4849 PPTFMGMK
-4857 FEEDTFAYREDSSN
+4857 FEEDTFAYREDASN
-4871 RPLPT
+4871 RPQPT
-4876 ASFVFMVH
+4876 PSFVFLVH

-4898 SESNKSMLGSTDVDW
+4898 SESNKTMLGATDVDW
-4913 DAVAARTVDR
+4913 DAVAARTVDK
-4923 IEAMREQVLNSETMD
+4923 IEAMREQVLNGETMD
-4938 QNYLRD
+4938 QHYLRD

-4974 NQMLMPDVQPDGQPI
+4974 NQMLMGDVQPDGQPM
-4989 EVRMGEGYED
+4989 EVRMGEGYEE
-4999 SPLQSSIRQKPNRY
+4999 SPLQSSIRQTPSRY
-5013 VLISEPLE
+5013 VLISEPVE
-5021 LEKRH
+5021 LDRRH

-5031 FPTSG
+5031 FPSSG
-5036 MLDRTPN
+5036 MLQQTASN
-5043 LHSLDFRSTE
+5043 HSLDFRSTE
-5053 IPPEVGGEPASY
+5053 IPPEVGGPPSTY
-5065 TVQLV
+5065 SVQLV

-5092 NMGSVPAQIKDLQ
+5092 RMGNVPAEIKNLQ
-5105 VAIDALAP
+5105 AAIDTLAP
-5113 QIPISTSGNEPKLMN
+5113 QIPISSSGNDPKLAN

-5170 HSMEIMPTMLIG
+5170 HSMEIMPTLLIG

-5187 FALSSDSSFG
+5187 FALSSDSGFG
-5197 QVMSQISVLPESIK
+5197 QVMSQISVLPDAIK

-5225 DQAFFVKAFR
+5225 DQAFFIKAFR
-5235 KSEAFEHNGVSGDL
+5235 KSEAFEHNGVSADL

-5278 TFWRAIEAGEGH
+5278 TFWRAIEAGEGQ
-5290 LQQAAED
+5290 LQEAAEY
-5297 MGRPSDTYGVN
+5297 MGRPNDTYGVN

-5315 SEGKPYKAKDLPTE
+5315 SEGKPYRAKDLPTE

-5362 YWSEAGRAMGYV
+5362 YWSEAGRAMGYI

-5442 FQNSRYLGS
+5442 FQNSRYLGN
-5451 VPYIAKFLSEWTPVG
+5451 VPYIAKFLNEWTSVG
-5466 AYVTQGHTIGKVT
+5466 AYVTQGHTMGTVT
-5479 GEGLRSKLNDTFDL
+5479 GEGLRSKLDDTFDL
-5493 ADNPSKHRAMF
+5493 SDYPRKSNARY
-5504 IPEFGGVV
+5504 IPQFGGVV
-5512 ARQPSNSSDV
+5512 ARQPTNSSDE
-5522 IKAGASFVGSQN
+5522 IKAGSSFTGSQN

-5545 AYVGMKAWMKHV
+5545 AYVGMKAWMRHV
-5557 NKVDISSPEALSK
+5557 NKVDVASPEALSK